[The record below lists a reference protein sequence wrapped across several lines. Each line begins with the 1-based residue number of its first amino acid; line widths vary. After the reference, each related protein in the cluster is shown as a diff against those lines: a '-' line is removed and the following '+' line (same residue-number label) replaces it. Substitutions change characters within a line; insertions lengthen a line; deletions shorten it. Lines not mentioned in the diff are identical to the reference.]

1 MNPANPL
8 GKNRDR
14 DSIPTNDPLLGC
26 RYNRRSVANDRSS
39 TTASRTKPCATDAG
53 IGP

>member
-1 MNPANPL
+1 MKPAKPL

-14 DSIPTNDPLLGC
+14 DSIATNDPLFGS
-26 RYNRRSVANDRSS
+26 RYSRRSVANDRSS
-39 TTASRTKPCATDAG
+39 TTASRTRRCATDAG